1 MAAKP
6 NDSGTLAGKRG
17 SGHDWTGE
25 MTLGRPGRKQGRTD
39 ARFTLESRTLRTNRT
54 APDPSGAVP
63 ARLEVRTAVSKG
75 LPLFYGR
82 AVFTA
87 IEGQRHRLRGGHIQ

>member
-25 MTLGRPGRKQGRTD
+25 MTLGRSGRKQGRTD
-39 ARFTLESRTLRTNRT
+39 ARFERNGRLASCETHDIRREVAGFPTVDLTS
-54 APDPSGAVP
+54 APC
-63 ARLEVRTAVSKG
+63 
-75 LPLFYGR
+75 LF
-82 AVFTA
+82 
-87 IEGQRHRLRGGHIQ
+87 RGGALC